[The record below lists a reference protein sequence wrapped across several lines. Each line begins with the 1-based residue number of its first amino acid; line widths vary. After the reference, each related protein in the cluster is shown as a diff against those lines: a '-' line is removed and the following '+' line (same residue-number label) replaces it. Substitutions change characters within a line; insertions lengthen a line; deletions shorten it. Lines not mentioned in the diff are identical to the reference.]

1 MRYRSKGTVRLTI
14 KARPRSYTAAMP
26 TARDP
31 LYQRHRFPPEV
42 ISHAVWLYFR
52 FPLSLRMVEEMLA
65 TRGISVTYETVRQW
79 GKKFGKAFADQIRQ
93 RAPARGDKWH
103 MDEVVISIAG
113 EPHWLWRAVDQN
125 GIVLD
130 VLVQRRRDTRAAQR
144 FMKRLLKSAIIPP
157 RVMITDKLRS
167 YGAARAKVGLQVEHR
182 QHKGLNNRAENSHQP
197 TRRRERI
204 MKRFKSA
211 RRAQRFLMVHDQVA
225 NLFHIPYPESVRAD
239 FRRASRERAFAVWRA
254 LPQSA
259 CWKCSGAGNIRARM
273 SSAPARPYI
282 ARLRVFKR
290 LICPSVWPLL
300 QHSVSAFLTASISC
314 RSVRTKHCI
323 A

>member
-1 MRYRSKGTVRLTI
+1 MKSGKTGTIVVRATSVGRSTRKRPRSATRSPANIEWRGTVRLTI
-14 KARPRSYTAAMP
+14 KAWPRSYTAAMP

-65 TRGISVTYETVRQW
+65 MRGISVTYETVRQW

-113 EPHWLWRAVDQN
+113 EPHWL
-125 GIVLD
+125 D

-144 FMKRLLKSAIIPP
+144 LMNRLLKSAVTPP

-167 YGAARAKVGLQVEHR
+167 YGAARAKMGR
-182 QHKGLNNRAENSHQP
+182 
-197 TRRRERI
+197 
-204 MKRFKSA
+204 
-211 RRAQRFLMVHDQVA
+211 
-225 NLFHIPYPESVRAD
+225 
-239 FRRASRERAFAVWRA
+239 
-254 LPQSA
+254 
-259 CWKCSGAGNIRARM
+259 
-273 SSAPARPYI
+273 
-282 ARLRVFKR
+282 
-290 LICPSVWPLL
+290 
-300 QHSVSAFLTASISC
+300 
-314 RSVRTKHCI
+314 
-323 A
+323 